1 MKLFRTG
8 RKKRM
13 ETFFIPT
20 FIPKRP
26 KKEAATFSVEIS
38 FFILRFSPETSI
50 PKIVDESSHFCE

>member
-1 MKLFRTG
+1 
-8 RKKRM
+8 M

-20 FIPKRP
+20 FIPKSL

-38 FFILRFSPETSI
+38 FFIPRFSHETSV